1 MTLNPP
7 EAVVVLAAWRDL
19 QARQIPQEG
28 LPLHLDLI
36 FRRHLGRMTYD
47 AFLSF
52 WHLHLQLIP
61 FDLARTAWGLTQTAA

>member
-7 EAVVVLAAWRDL
+7 EAVAVLAEWRALRQRDL
-19 QARQIPQEG
+19 PQEG
-28 LPLHLDLI
+28 LPLHLDLV

-47 AFLSF
+47 AFMTF

-61 FDLARTAWGLTQTAA
+61 LDLAREAWGLTQTPA